1 MSLRRE
7 GSSPFAD
14 IGFRPKQTI
23 FFIMD
28 LNISSIVRSLV
39 IGAAVVPFSFGAMGL
54 MSATT
59 KTLENAAWA
68 TTPNGV
74 DLTVDKLKSKLATDC
89 IKFLVSKDD
98 SSLERQAKTAVDKVF
113 GGDVNHREVCDWV
126 IS

>member
-1 MSLRRE
+1 
-7 GSSPFAD
+7 
-14 IGFRPKQTI
+14 
-23 FFIMD
+23 MD

-59 KTLENAAWA
+59 KTLENAAWK
-68 TTPNGV
+68 TTPSGV
-74 DLTVDKLKSKLATDC
+74 DLTIDKMKAELITDC
-89 IKFLVSKDD
+89 IKFLVSKND
-98 SSLERQAKTAVDKVF
+98 SGLERQAKTAVDKVF